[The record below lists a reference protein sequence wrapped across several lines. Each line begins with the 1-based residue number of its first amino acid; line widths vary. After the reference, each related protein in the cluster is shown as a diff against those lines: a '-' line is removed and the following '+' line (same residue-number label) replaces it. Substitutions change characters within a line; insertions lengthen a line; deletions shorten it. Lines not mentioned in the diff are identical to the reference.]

1 MDAALVATPLEPD
14 WAGDLFETVPVFREE
29 LVMLTPRGH
38 RPIREGRD
46 IALSTLIAF
55 EHGCAYRSYVEKWYT
70 EHGIRPAR
78 VLELGSYHAIVA
90 CVAAGAG
97 VAVAP
102 RSVLDLQHNMN
113 NIAVHSLGDL
123 GTIDTLL
130 IWRRGHFSSA
140 LKALR
145 ETLLANSNLTPPVS
159 GQANGGLQTA

>member
-1 MDAALVATPLEPD
+1 M
-14 WAGDLFETVPVFREE
+14 
-29 LVMLTPRGH
+29 
-38 RPIREGRD
+38 
-46 IALSTLIAF
+46 
-55 EHGCAYRSYVEKWYT
+55 WYM

-102 RSVLDLQHNMN
+102 RSVLDLQHDLN

-130 IWRRGHFSSA
+130 VWRRGHFSSA

-145 ETLLANSNLTPPVS
+145 ETLLANSNLAEPLAGKAEV
-159 GQANGGLQTA
+159 GLQTA